1 MKKIII
7 YTTSWCHW
15 CQKTKKF
22 LENFGYSYEERNV
35 ELNQEWE
42 KELIQKLGQ
51 NSIPVTLVIDEKR
64 KERLIIGY
72 DPLSLKEA
80 LEEN

>member
-7 YTTSWCHW
+7 YTTSWCPW

-22 LENFGYSYEERNV
+22 LENLGYSYEERNV
-35 ELNQEWE
+35 ELNPEWE
-42 KELIQKLGQ
+42 KELIEKSGQ
-51 NSIPVTLVIDEKR
+51 MGVPVTLIIDENG
-64 KERLIIGY
+64 KEKLVIGY

-80 LEEN
+80 LE

>member
-7 YTTSWCHW
+7 YTTSWCPW

-22 LENFGYSYEERNV
+22 LENLGYSYEERNV
-35 ELNQEWE
+35 ELNPEWG
-42 KELIQKLGQ
+42 KELIEKSGQ
-51 NSIPVTLVIDEKR
+51 MGVPVTLIIDENG
-64 KERLIIGY
+64 KEKLIIGY

-80 LEEN
+80 LE